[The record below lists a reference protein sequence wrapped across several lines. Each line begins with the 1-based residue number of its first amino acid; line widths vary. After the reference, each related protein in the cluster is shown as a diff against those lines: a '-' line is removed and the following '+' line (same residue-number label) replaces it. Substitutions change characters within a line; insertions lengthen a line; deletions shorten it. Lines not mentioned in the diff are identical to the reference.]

1 MAKTYAKL
9 VFFGAM
15 LLGLFHG
22 CSDASTRCLGHPSAC
37 EGRSQS
43 QCIEGCSL
51 RTGCL
56 GDPIVCEQITEDAL
70 CQQTPGCELLANC
83 DGVPDDD
90 GAPACNTLQA
100 AQCRQTPGCQY
111 NVSCTGGVTSC
122 EDLDSDTCG
131 LYPQC
136 GIQTRCVGRADS
148 CADVTN
154 IEQCSAVPGCYP
166 ADTDPAIVP

>member
-15 LLGLFHG
+15 LLGIFHG
-22 CSDASTRCLGHPSAC
+22 CSDASVRCLGHPGPCA
-37 EGRSQS
+37 GRSS
-43 QCIEGCSL
+43 EQCIEGCSL

-56 GDPIVCEQITEDAL
+56 GDDIVCEEITEDAL

-83 DGVPDDD
+83 DGVRED
-90 GAPACNTLQA
+90 GGSPVCSLLA
-100 AQCRQTPGCQY
+100 AAECRQTAGCQY
-111 NVSCTGGVTSC
+111 NVSCTGRGSAC
-122 EDLDSDTCG
+122 ADLDSDICE

-136 GIQTRCVGRADS
+136 GFQSQCVGNADS
-148 CADVTN
+148 CGDVTN
-154 IEQCSAVPGCYP
+154 IEQCRQVPGCYP

>member
-1 MAKTYAKL
+1 
-9 VFFGAM
+9 M

-22 CSDASTRCLGHPSAC
+22 CSDASIQCLGHPSPC
-37 EGRSQS
+37 QGRTAE

-51 RTGCL
+51 RTGCF
-56 GDPIVCEQITEDAL
+56 GDDIVCEDITEDAL

-83 DGVPDDD
+83 DGIRDD
-90 GAPACNTLQA
+90 GAGPACELLA
-100 AQCRQTPGCQY
+100 APQCRTTPGCQY

-122 EDLDSDTCG
+122 EALDRDTCP

-136 GIQTRCVGRADS
+136 GFQSQCTGSADS
-148 CADVTN
+148 CGDVTN
-154 IEQCSAVPGCYP
+154 VDQCRQVPGCYP